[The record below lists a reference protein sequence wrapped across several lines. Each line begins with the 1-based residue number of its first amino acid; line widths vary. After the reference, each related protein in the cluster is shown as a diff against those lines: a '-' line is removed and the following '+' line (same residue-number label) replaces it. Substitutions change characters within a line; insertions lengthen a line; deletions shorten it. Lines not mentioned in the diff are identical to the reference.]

1 MKQPQTLSPPLF
13 ETLEPM
19 LNESIYHFLTE
30 FHNGRTDFSELTS
43 IFFRLIQSMT
53 DPPLE
58 FIWFYSAI
66 TFQTLNSTAVTDSHR
81 LFLSVNDLFHS
92 LVSFRHRSHNNN
104 CFKSVSVVAPV
115 LYSLVNFKFDV
126 SRLRNEI
133 VGLADA
139 IVGHI
144 IMCCSNNSNGLV
156 GEEVGAG
163 WVGLVPIWIAD
174 QVRRNEGRVDG
185 FKLFFPL
192 SSEDMRRGIV
202 GDCGMRYLAA
212 VVMVEAF
219 LFRLCLMFDSGVA
232 RVDFDKDVKS
242 CAAQIIQGFK
252 KNTSYLVMLFKLLL
266 EPSLPVGELLAAPDE
281 LILRRLLYD
290 VALDFG
296 PFLSCDTSLD
306 DAQYKEIVIL
316 WLFVANS
323 ALQFAS
329 ENGDHVG
336 VSCYRN
342 AFSASQLP
350 QQIILWVTGVTSVK
364 PTVPDISS
372 PKDIIGWLLVLE
384 QQGFK
389 ICDHNISELHEKT
402 LKYSS
407 MAKVNGVKDGH
418 ESQTMVEDAPVSI
431 NGRRKRSSTGFWE
444 VQKQIKVIK
453 CCHENLGD
461 EGFCG
466 KTEVVGNS
474 LSDQEMVDMVR

>member
-1 MKQPQTLSPPLF
+1 MKQPQTLSPPLL

-126 SRLRNEI
+126 SRLKNEI

-144 IMCCSNNSNGLV
+144 IMCCNNSSNGLA

-192 SSEDMRRGIV
+192 SSEDMRRGVV

-232 RVDFDKDVKS
+232 RADFDKDVKS

-252 KNTSYLVMLFKLLL
+252 KNTSFLVMLFKLLL

-296 PFLSCDTSLD
+296 PSLSCDTSLD

-329 ENGDHVG
+329 ANGDHVG
-336 VSCYRN
+336 VNCYLN

-389 ICDHNISELHEKT
+389 ICDHNISELHEKA

-407 MAKVNGVKDGH
+407 MAKVKDGH

-431 NGRRKRSSTGFWE
+431 NGRRKRNSTGFWE

-474 LSDQEMVDMVR
+474 VSDQEMVDMVR